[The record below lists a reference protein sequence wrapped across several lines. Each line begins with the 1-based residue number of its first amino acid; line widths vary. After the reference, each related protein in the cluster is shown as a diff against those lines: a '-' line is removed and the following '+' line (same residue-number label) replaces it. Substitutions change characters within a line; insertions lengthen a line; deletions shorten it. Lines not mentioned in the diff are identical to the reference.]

1 MSMQADHPRW
11 EPESASANDTS
22 VASLD
27 VDVLK
32 KERRLQPVEDEE
44 FWFQDGR
51 GKNPAES
58 AAHRDSY
65 EMVQR
70 LIATLSPRDQDV
82 LRFKFEYG
90 MSYREIAEALSLSES
105 NVGFILHQA
114 IRKIRKHAKT
124 VEAEPEK
131 HKNRLLQ

>member
-1 MSMQADHPRW
+1 MVDGRL
-11 EPESASANDTS
+11 TS
-22 VASLD
+22 WLFTVCRNRAL
-27 VDVLK
+27 DVLK

-51 GKNPAES
+51 GKTPAES
-58 AAHRDSY
+58 AAHRDSF

-90 MSYREIAEALSLSES
+90 MSYREIAESLGLSES

-114 IRKIRKHAKT
+114 IRKIRRQAKT
-124 VEAEPEK
+124 VEAEPE
-131 HKNRLLQ
+131 NQRSRLFQ